1 MLLYEQRGS
10 SKHHDTRKSV
20 NTTGKDGKSVNVDEL
35 NKVNSE
41 KLPSAFA
48 TLVVSLPSAHW
59 GGAVVVSHGGQQHS
73 LQTQGHEYLAW

>member
-1 MLLYEQRGS
+1 MLLYEQKAIV
-10 SKHHDTRKSV
+10 KHHEDHKSV
-20 NTTGKDGKSVNVDEL
+20 NTAGKDEKSVNVDEL
-35 NKVNSE
+35 NKANSE
-41 KLPSAFA
+41 KLPSVFA